1 MPRIIRANNRVVEV
15 PEDLNGQVNS
25 DDLFRA
31 MGVRPGRALARQTNT
46 GENVLIPRT
55 GRIHL
60 NPSDTLV
67 EMPISERGAI

>member
-15 PEDLNGQVNS
+15 PEDINGQVNS
-25 DDLFRA
+25 ADLFRA